1 VIEHQLSATSRLLI
15 ADGFEP
21 RRWPIANEARIN
33 HQIRAREVRIIGTD
47 GSQLGV
53 MPLHEAL
60 KMVETQGIDLVEVSP
75 EAQPPVCR
83 MMDYGKYRYQQ
94 RKKSQTTKK
103 KQTFVAVKEVKMG
116 SRTDPHDLIYKV
128 RNIRKFIERG
138 QRVKVSVFFRGREI
152 THPELGREMLN
163 RVVGQVQDVAKVDI
177 TPRLEGRSMA
187 LLLVPKHA

>member
-1 VIEHQLSATSRLLI
+1 
-15 ADGFEP
+15 
-21 RRWPIANEARIN
+21 
-33 HQIRAREVRIIGTD
+33 
-47 GSQLGV
+47 

-94 RKKSQTTKK
+94 RKKSQGAKK

-116 SRTDPHDLIYKV
+116 SRTDPHDLVYKV

>member
-1 VIEHQLSATSRLLI
+1 
-15 ADGFEP
+15 
-21 RRWPIANEARIN
+21 
-33 HQIRAREVRIIGTD
+33 
-47 GSQLGV
+47 

-138 QRVKVSVFFRGREI
+138 QRVKVSVFFRGREV